1 MMKRIL
7 AACAVLSLA
16 ACDFGSVASAPA
28 PLEQTVV
35 DEKAL
40 TLAAQA
46 VDTAAVAASALVRV
60 GALKAGE
67 PAALKV
73 AKALD
78 TARDAVNA
86 AENARQA
93 GSAADYFTAI
103 SRANAAVADI
113 RAVLA
118 NIGA

>member
-1 MMKRIL
+1 MMKAL
-7 AACAVLSLA
+7 FAACAALSLT

-28 PLEQTVV
+28 PLEQTAV

-46 VDTAAVAASALVRV
+46 VDAAAVAASALVRV
-60 GALKAGE
+60 GAITPGSDR
-67 PAALKV
+67 ALAV
-73 AKALD
+73 AKALS

-93 GSAADYFTAI
+93 GSAADYVTAI
-103 SRANAAVADI
+103 ARANAAVADI
-113 RAVLA
+113 RAILA
-118 NIGA
+118 NLGV